1 MAEEEAE
8 AEVCSLVGVS
18 VLAGAPDERELDMDV
33 ARRVGYPE
41 GEVVRRSDETID
53 RKRN

>member
-1 MAEEEAE
+1 
-8 AEVCSLVGVS
+8 
-18 VLAGAPDERELDMDV
+18 MDV
-33 ARRVGYPE
+33 ARRVGCPE